1 VYKPKLLL
9 LSEKLP
15 LVSRNN
21 SQTTLFYKPIKMKKD
36 VIAIFDIGK
45 THKKILLFDS
55 GLKLVFQTEEKF
67 AEITDEDGFSC
78 DDIAKIETWMIQSI
92 TTFQAASDYNVKA
105 INFATYGASLAYLDS
120 DGQRITP
127 IYNYLKPMP
136 DSVLTG
142 FYEKYGGVDEFSRK
156 TASPASGM
164 LNSGLQ
170 ILWLKKQKPELFNM
184 VKHVLHFPQYLSF
197 IFTKNICSEFPSIGC
212 HTSLWDFDKH
222 SYHQWLADENI
233 ELPVPVS
240 NDESIGIIIDGQKI
254 QVGIGIHDSSSSLA
268 PYLISSEDPFIL
280 ISTGTWCIF
289 MNPFN
294 DEPLT
299 AEQLSKD
306 ALCYMST
313 MQKQVKSARLFMGHI
328 HDVNAERIA
337 THFGVKVDF
346 YKSVKPDEILVQK
359 LLSKRVFFRNGVPA
373 DSLDSSVDLS
383 AFTSYEEAYHQLIID
398 LTYLGLDSL
407 QLVIPK
413 NDTTRSIYVT
423 GGFAR
428 NEIFV
433 RLLAALLP
441 WKSVFTSEI
450 DNATALG
457 AAMVLWNKAFTGTET
472 KLDLGLKK
480 IEPFALVH

>member
-1 VYKPKLLL
+1 M
-9 LSEKLP
+9 
-15 LVSRNN
+15 R
-21 SQTTLFYKPIKMKKD
+21 KD

-55 GLKLVFQTEEKF
+55 GLKVVFQTEEKF
-67 AEITDEDGFSC
+67 AEVTDEDGISC
-78 DDIAKIETWMIQSI
+78 DDIAKIETWMIESVSE
-92 TTFQAASDYNVKA
+92 FQEGSEYNLKA
-105 INFATYGASLAYLDS
+105 INFATYGASLAYLDAK
-120 DGQRITP
+120 GERVTP

-136 DSVLTG
+136 DEVLAG

-170 ILWLKKQKPELFNM
+170 ILWLKKQKPELFNR
-184 VKHVLHFPQYLSF
+184 VKHILNFPQYLSY
-197 IFTKNICSEFPSIGC
+197 IFSNRICSEFTSVGC
-212 HTSLWDFDKH
+212 HTSMWDYDKH
-222 SYHQWLADENI
+222 SYHKWLDDENI
-233 ELPVPVS
+233 QLPVPVS
-240 NDESIGIIIDGQKI
+240 NNESTEIVISGQKI

-289 MNPFN
+289 MNPYN
-294 DEPLT
+294 DESLT
-299 AEQLSKD
+299 ADQLKKD
-306 ALCYMST
+306 GLCYMST
-313 MQKQVKSARLFMGHI
+313 MQKQVKSSRLFMGHI

-337 THFGVKVDF
+337 EYFGVKADH
-346 YKSVKPDEILVQK
+346 YKSVKANENLVKK
-359 LLSKRVFFRNGVPA
+359 LLHKRAFFLNGIPA
-373 DSLDSSVDLS
+373 DYVDSTVELS
-383 AFTSYEEAYHQLIID
+383 AFISYEEAYHQLIID
-398 LTYLGLDSL
+398 LTYIGLDSL

-413 NDTTRSIYVT
+413 NDITRSIYVT

-433 RLLAALLP
+433 RLLAAMLP

-457 AAMVLWNKAFTGTET
+457 AAMIMWNKAFTGTET

-480 IEPFALVH
+480 IEPFRFIP

>member
-1 VYKPKLLL
+1 
-9 LSEKLP
+9 
-15 LVSRNN
+15 
-21 SQTTLFYKPIKMKKD
+21 MKKD

-45 THKKILLFDS
+45 THKKILLFDR

-67 AEITDEDGFSC
+67 AEVTDDEGFSC
-78 DDIAKIETWMIQSI
+78 DDIAKIETWMVKSI
-92 TTFQAASDYNVKA
+92 TTFQASSDYNIKA
-105 INFATYGASLAYLDS
+105 INFATYGASMAYLDS
-120 DGQRITP
+120 AGQRVTP

-136 DSVLTG
+136 DHVLAG
-142 FYEKYGGVDEFSRK
+142 FYEKYRGVEEFSRK

-170 ILWLKKQKPELFNM
+170 ILWLKKQKPELFKK
-184 VKHVLHFPQYLSF
+184 VKHILHFPQYLSY
-197 IFTKNICSEFPSIGC
+197 IFSKKISSELTSIGC

-222 SYHQWLADENI
+222 SYHQWLEDEQI
-233 ELPVPVS
+233 QLPAPVS
-240 NDESIGIIIDGQKI
+240 NDESAEVCIDGQKV

-268 PYLISSEDPFIL
+268 PYLLSSADTFIL

-306 ALCYMST
+306 GLCYMST
-313 MQKQVKSARLFMGHI
+313 RQKQVKSARLFMGHM
-328 HDVNAERIA
+328 HDVNTERIA
-337 THFGVKVDF
+337 SHFGVKADF
-346 YKSVKPDEILVQK
+346 YKSVKADEILVQK
-359 LLSKRVFFRNGVPA
+359 LLNNRVFFRNGVPA
-373 DSLDSSVDLS
+373 DSIDSTVDLS

-407 QLVIPK
+407 QLVVPK
-413 NDTTRSIYVT
+413 NDSTRSIYVT

-457 AAMVLWNKAFTGTET
+457 AAMILWNKAFTGIET

-480 IEPFALVH
+480 IMPFALVK

>member
-1 VYKPKLLL
+1 
-9 LSEKLP
+9 
-15 LVSRNN
+15 
-21 SQTTLFYKPIKMKKD
+21 MKKD

-45 THKKILLFDS
+45 TYKKILLFDS
-55 GLKLVFQTEEKF
+55 MLKLVFQTEEKF
-67 AEITDEDGFSC
+67 AEITDEDGVSC
-78 DDIAKIETWMIQSI
+78 DDIAKIETWMIDSVSE
-92 TTFQAASDYNVKA
+92 FQAGSEFNLRA
-105 INFATYGASLAYLDS
+105 INFATYGASLAYLDTK
-120 DGQRITP
+120 GERVTP

-136 DSVLTG
+136 AEVLAG
-142 FYEKYGGVDEFSRK
+142 FYQKYSGEAEFSRC
-156 TASPASGM
+156 TASPALGM

-170 ILWLKKQKPELFNM
+170 ILWLKKHKPELYTN
-184 VKHVLHFPQYLSF
+184 VSQVLHFPQYLSY
-197 IFTKNICSEFPSIGC
+197 IFSKRICSEYTSLGC
-212 HTSLWDFDKH
+212 HTAMWNFDKH
-222 SYHQWLADENI
+222 RYHKWLADENI
-233 ELPVPVS
+233 QLPVPVS
-240 NDESIGIIIDGQKI
+240 NNEATETVINGQKI

-289 MNPFN
+289 MNPYN

-299 AEQLSKD
+299 ADQLKKD
-306 ALCYMST
+306 GLCYMST
-313 MQKQVKSARLFMGHI
+313 MQKQVKSSRLFMGHI

-337 THFGVKVDF
+337 EYFGVKADH
-346 YKSVKPDEILVQK
+346 YKSVQSNENLVQK
-359 LLSKRVFFRNGVPA
+359 LLHKRVFFLNGIPA
-373 DSLDSSVDLS
+373 DYVDSTVDLS
-383 AFTSYEEAYHQLIID
+383 DFKSYEEAYHQLIID
-398 LTYLGLDSL
+398 LTYIGLDSL

-413 NDTTRSIYVT
+413 SDVTRSIYVT

-457 AAMVLWNKAFTGTET
+457 AAMIMWNKAFTGTET

-480 IEPFALVH
+480 IEPFRLIP